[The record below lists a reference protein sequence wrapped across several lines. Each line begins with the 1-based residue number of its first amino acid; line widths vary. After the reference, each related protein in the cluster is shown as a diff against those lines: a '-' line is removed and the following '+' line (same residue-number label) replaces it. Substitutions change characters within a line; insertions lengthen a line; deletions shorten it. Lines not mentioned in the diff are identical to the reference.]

1 MRVIR
6 RISAVIIGFV
16 LFLSGV
22 LKLMDPVGATLV
34 MEEYFKFLHLGGL
47 SALSGVAGVGM
58 ALLEALLGAA
68 LITGV
73 WRKIAGVAT
82 GILLGIFTLL
92 TVLLYIRNPKMD
104 CGCFGEV
111 IHLTHLQ
118 SLLKNVALMVLWALA
133 FLPLRKQ
140 ERTRKIKFV
149 SFPIAAVSV
158 CVFMIWSLMRIP
170 LVDFTPF
177 KPGAELMLPEDI
189 DDPTDDRTPTLSL
202 SDASGEYVDELLMN
216 GDLMAVSVY
225 DPESM
230 KPHQWAE
237 VARLSRDASETGYR
251 PLVLAAATP
260 AMMEELVPAGTDLSG
275 ITYFADRK
283 KLLTL
288 NRSNGGATYLQDGLI
303 VNKWGFRQLPDR
315 SKLEEFDS
323 ADVTES
329 LLSEN
334 NGARVKF
341 QAFLLYVFAVL
352 LVL

>member
-1 MRVIR
+1 ML
-6 RISAVIIGFV
+6 IGFV

-34 MEEYFKFLHLGGL
+34 MEEYFKFLHLGALTG
-47 SALSGVAGVGM
+47 LSGVVGVGM

-73 WRKIAGVAT
+73 WRKVAGVIT
-82 GILLGIFTLL
+82 GVLLGFFTLL
-92 TVLLYIRNPKMD
+92 TVLLYVRNPRMD
-104 CGCFGEV
+104 CGCFGEI

-118 SLLKNVALMVLWALA
+118 SLVKNGILMALWALA

-158 CVFMIWSLMRIP
+158 CVFMVWSLTRIP

-202 SDASGEYVDELLMN
+202 SDASGEYVDELLMS

-225 DPESM
+225 DPESL
-230 KPHQWAE
+230 KPQQWEKIAG
-237 VARLSRDASETGYR
+237 LLRDAVATGYR
-251 PLVLAAATP
+251 PLLLAAATP
-260 AMMEELVPAGTDLSG
+260 AMMEELVPDPELAGV
-275 ITYFADRK
+275 TYFADRK

-303 VNKWGFRQLPDR
+303 VTKWGFRQLPDHAT
-315 SKLEEFDS
+315 LAEYDS

-334 NGARVKF
+334 NVARVKF
-341 QAFLLYVFAVL
+341 QAFLLYVFAVML
-352 LVL
+352 LL